1 MGFLLNPLGFL
12 NPITTSLLLI
22 TTWTYWLSGQP
33 IEFTNSFPRLPW
45 PIYSLSTSYYS
56 HGLTTSFIG
65 LRRPSYFL
73 FTSFYSCGLASC
85 QSYHSDLLG
94 MLYFSSHFLHI
105 VELLLLLSLLSKV
118 GINTSENADPSY
130 QIHKEKKEKIKKTKP
145 DVVYLMLLY
154 VNKRLNFLIE

>member
-1 MGFLLNPLGFL
+1 MDFLLNHLVFLG
-12 NPITTSLLLI
+12 PITTSLPLI
-22 TTWTYWLSGQP
+22 TFRAYWPLSQP
-33 IEFTNSFPRLPW
+33 NEFTNSFLELPR
-45 PIYSLSTSYYS
+45 PIYFLITSYCS
-56 HGLTTSFIG
+56 HGFTTSFIG
-65 LRRPSYFL
+65 LPCPIYFL

-118 GINTSENADPSY
+118 GINTSKNADPSY

-154 VNKRLNFLIE
+154 VNKRLNF